1 MTSLSFVQGLLTGMR
16 RNGFGWRGRRRDSK
30 NVEKGLISRQILG
43 YFSSISPPPPQ
54 ACHGFRENTAHST
67 TTFPSFF

>member
-30 NVEKGLISRQILG
+30 NVEKGLISRQL
-43 YFSSISPPPPQ
+43 
-54 ACHGFRENTAHST
+54 
-67 TTFPSFF
+67 